1 MRIWK
6 SFHQLPLLTL
16 QAHIP
21 QGFYSESK
29 VRLLAPSFSLQIKIG
44 KELAIN
50 SWIVTLFW
58 GYLRFMR
65 ALERNITKINIVDC
79 MLGLSQTN
87 GQISKKKGTNNLV
100 CSINNCLPEE
110 SYMSLKPLLW
120 MVPARGSV
128 MSDELS
134 SMARV
139 WGGQPV
145 APTLHAR

>member
-21 QGFYSESK
+21 QGFYSESE

-50 SWIVTLFW
+50 SRIVTLFL
-58 GYLRFMR
+58 GYLGFMG
-65 ALERNITKINIVDC
+65 ALERKITKINIVDC

-87 GQISKKKGTNNLV
+87 NKISKKKGHKQFNLL
-100 CSINNCLPEE
+100 N
-110 SYMSLKPLLW
+110 K
-120 MVPARGSV
+120 
-128 MSDELS
+128 
-134 SMARV
+134 
-139 WGGQPV
+139 
-145 APTLHAR
+145 